1 MGLMARVRALESATP
16 NTNSVAGTVQANKSV
31 VVDGNKD
38 ASSFRNLTAVT
49 LKAGASG
56 VAGGV
61 EVFPGTAAKGKTTLA
76 MADNAGNTTTAIA
89 VAAQAGARTLTVP
102 DPGASASFVM
112 TEGAVTLNGVRTFG
126 SMPVLPRTTVAATGS
141 VLADAAQLTA
151 SVCKVT
157 AADGTKGVKLPAVPA
172 AGSFILI
179 RNASASALKVWPD
192 AAATI
197 NAIAANAAISMA
209 ANTSA
214 LFWADSTTQW
224 YTLPLV
230 PS

>member
-38 ASSFRNLTAVT
+38 ASTFRNLSAVT
-49 LKAGASG
+49 LKAGSSG
-56 VAGGV
+56 VAGGI
-61 EVFPGTAAKGKTTLA
+61 EVFPSTAAKGKLTVGAT
-76 MADNAGNTTTAIA
+76 DNTGNTTTAIV
-89 VAAQAGARTLTVP
+89 VAAQAGVRTLTIP

-112 TEGAVTLNGVRTFG
+112 TEGAQTENGVRTFG
-126 SMPVLPRTTVAATGS
+126 SMPVVPRTTVAAAGS

-172 AGSFILI
+172 AGTLMII

-197 NAIAANAAISMA
+197 NAIAANGAISMA

-224 YTLPLV
+224 YTLPLL